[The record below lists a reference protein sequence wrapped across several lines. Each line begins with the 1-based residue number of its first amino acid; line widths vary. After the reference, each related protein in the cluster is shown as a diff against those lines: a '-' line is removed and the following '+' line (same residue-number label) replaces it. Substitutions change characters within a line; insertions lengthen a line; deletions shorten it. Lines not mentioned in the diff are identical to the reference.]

1 MLDVFA
7 QIRRVAPRFRTALI
21 TGPTGSGKELAART
35 LHDVSSVSTG
45 PFIECNCAAVVE
57 TLFESELFGHVKG
70 SFTGATGDKM
80 GFFERAHGG
89 TLLLDEVGEIPL
101 ATQAKLLR
109 VLQDQRVQRVGSATV
124 RKVDVRVIAATNR
137 DLRQQIELKQFRDD
151 LYYRLAMVE
160 IQLPP
165 LSRRPDDILL
175 LADFLLDR
183 FASQYGMPVPKL
195 IRQASDL
202 LLQYSWPG
210 NVREMENVLG
220 SACMLSER
228 GVIDV
233 RCLPHYLRAHGADAA
248 SDASVFQCPDLPSLA
263 DLERRYAQAVL
274 ARVRNNKAQASQVL
288 GISRPKLYRLL
299 YGGNSSS
306 ATAADSSR
314 RPTRSPKVAA
324 AGQPL

>member
-1 MLDVFA
+1 
-7 QIRRVAPRFRTALI
+7 
-21 TGPTGSGKELAART
+21 
-35 LHDVSSVSTG
+35 
-45 PFIECNCAAVVE
+45 
-57 TLFESELFGHVKG
+57 
-70 SFTGATGDKM
+70 
-80 GFFERAHGG
+80 
-89 TLLLDEVGEIPL
+89 
-101 ATQAKLLR
+101 
-109 VLQDQRVQRVGSATV
+109 
-124 RKVDVRVIAATNR
+124 VDVRVIAATNR